1 MRSPS
6 TTVFTHAFDHQG
18 KRTMTA
24 SRTAR
29 YVALYRALESS
40 ERSREPVFDDPYAR
54 TFLPCSLRLA
64 VHAAHMPGVRSI
76 LLRYADNK
84 APGAR
89 SSALARTRFIDDQVR
104 AAVAAGIDQFVV
116 LGAGYDCRA
125 LRLRELQHCH
135 VFEVDPPDTQVEK
148 QAAQA
153 RSGVAA
159 HERVRY
165 IGFDLQSG
173 DDLHEAL
180 SNAGFDR
187 SRRCLFIWDGVT
199 NYLDAATVERVFGW
213 IGRAAAGSRC
223 VFTYVHRGLL
233 DGSVTFDASA
243 KPLRAL
249 RRLGERDAHAFG
261 LDPREL
267 PAFLSKFRLVLEAD
281 LGADTY
287 RKRYLGEHANELH
300 GYGFYRLAT
309 VHVIGN

>member
-1 MRSPS
+1 
-6 TTVFTHAFDHQG
+6 
-18 KRTMTA
+18 MTA

-29 YVALYRALESS
+29 YAALYRAHESP
-40 ERSREPVFDDPYAR
+40 ERAREPVFDDPYAR

-76 LLRYADNK
+76 LLRHAQQADNK
-84 APGAR
+84 AGT
-89 SSALARTRFIDDQVR
+89 STSARTSAMARARFIDDQVR
-104 AAVAAGIDQFVV
+104 AAAATGIDQFVV

-135 VFEVDPPDTQVEK
+135 VFEVDRPDAQRESAQVR
-148 QAAQA
+148 A
-153 RSGVAA
+153 GIAA

-165 IGFDLQSG
+165 IGFDLQTG
-173 DDLHEAL
+173 DDLREAL
-180 SNAGFDR
+180 ITAGFDP
-187 SRRCLFIWDGVT
+187 SRRCLFVWEGVT
-199 NYLDAATVERVFGW
+199 HALDAATVERVFAW

-243 KPLRAL
+243 KPLRAV
-249 RRLGERDAHAFG
+249 RRLGERDAAPFG

-281 LGADTY
+281 LGTDAY
-287 RKRYLGEHANELH
+287 RKRYLGEHARNTNELH

-309 VHVIGN
+309 VHVIGS

>member
-1 MRSPS
+1 
-6 TTVFTHAFDHQG
+6 
-18 KRTMTA
+18 MTA

-29 YVALYRALESS
+29 YVALYRALEST
-40 ERSREPVFDDPYAR
+40 ERAREPLFDDPYAR

-76 LLRYADNK
+76 LLRQQADHK
-84 APGAR
+84 AGTSTSAR
-89 SSALARTRFIDDQVR
+89 TSAMARTRFIDDQVR
-104 AAVAAGIDQFVV
+104 AAAAAGIDQFVV

-135 VFEVDPPDTQVEK
+135 VFEVDRPDTQREK
-148 QAAQA
+148 QSAQA
-153 RSGVAA
+153 HAGHADIAA

-165 IGFDLQSG
+165 IGFDLQTG
-173 DDLHEAL
+173 HGYRDLQEAL
-180 SNAGFDR
+180 ITAGFDP
-187 SRRCLFIWDGVT
+187 SRRCLFIWEGVT
-199 NYLDAATVERVFGW
+199 NYLDAATVERVFAW

-223 VFTYVHRGLL
+223 VFTYLHRGLL

-243 KPLRAL
+243 KPLRAV
-249 RRLGERDAHAFG
+249 RRLGERDASTFG

-281 LGADTY
+281 LGADAY
-287 RKRYLGEHANELH
+287 RKRYLADQARNTNELH

-309 VHVIGN
+309 VHVIGS